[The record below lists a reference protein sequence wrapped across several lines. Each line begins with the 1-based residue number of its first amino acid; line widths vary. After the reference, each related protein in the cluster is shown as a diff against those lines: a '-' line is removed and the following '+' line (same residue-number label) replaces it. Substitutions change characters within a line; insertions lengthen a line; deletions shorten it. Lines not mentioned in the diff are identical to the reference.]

1 MRGNVKTE
9 NPLCERYCKKFAGE
23 DSLAHTGDMGA
34 INPSATPPSAE
45 ANINTIVRLEEQARE
60 KRTSADRIS
69 DAIAHFVGSIPFVV
83 LHVVWFGIWVALNAG
98 IWKFDP
104 YPFALLCMLVS
115 LEGVLLST
123 FVLIKQNR
131 MSERA
136 DYRNHLDLQI
146 NLLAEKEVTKVLQL
160 QRLICK
166 RLGIDEVDSDGEL
179 QELSAVTAVDNLAHD
194 LNEKMPIE

>member
-1 MRGNVKTE
+1 
-9 NPLCERYCKKFAGE
+9 
-23 DSLAHTGDMGA
+23 MGA
-34 INPSATPPSAE
+34 INPSATPASAQ
-45 ANINTIVRLEEQARE
+45 ANINAIVRLEERALEERGL
-60 KRTSADRIS
+60 ADRIS
-69 DAIAHFVGSIPFVV
+69 DVIANFVGSIPFVAI
-83 LHVVWFGIWVALNAG
+83 HVAWFGIWVGLNAG

-136 DYRNHLDLQI
+136 DHRSHLDLQI

-160 QRLICK
+160 QRLICR
-166 RLGIDEVDSDGEL
+166 RLGIEEVEADREIA
-179 QELSAVTAVDNLAHD
+179 ELSDVTAVENLAHE
-194 LNEKMPIE
+194 LHEKIPTDN